1 MLQFSPTQLLQAL
14 LMVQSL
20 VLAAFLWRRL
30 WPLAAFLA
38 ILGLHMGWN
47 LAVTH
52 GLHGVPDLRAA
63 FAFAYGPLILALV
76 RQLAWTKRPGMSAW
90 HALPSLLA
98 PAFLFAWPSGVRS
111 LWTAVAISI
120 ASYLWVSFRELAR
133 FHRTLR
139 ATRSAFELQ
148 SLQWLRESLWGLVVL
163 AAIDTLRM
171 ALRPVLPALDPW
183 LGAATFAGAL
193 VFVYFLVWRGLQQPQ
208 LFAGLAPADVD
219 VAAEPSPRASLDE
232 LERLANQLQQHMDET
247 QPHLDPDLSVQKLAE
262 RLGWPPKQVSAVI
275 NQHYGRNF
283 NDVINAA
290 RVASACALLSDPGR
304 RGDKLLAIQLDAGF
318 GSKTVF
324 NAAFKR
330 ETGLT
335 PSAWRTTHG
344 SKPKG

>member
-1 MLQFSPTQLLQAL
+1 MPQFNPIQLLQAL
-14 LMVQSL
+14 LMIQSL
-20 VLAAFLWRRL
+20 LLAAFLWRRL

-38 ILGLHMGWN
+38 LLGLHMGWN
-47 LAVTH
+47 LALTH
-52 GLHGVPDLRAA
+52 GLHGIPDARAA
-63 FAFAYGPLILALV
+63 FAFAYGPLILAFV
-76 RQLAWTKRPGMSAW
+76 RQLAWTSHPRLSAW

-98 PAFLFAWPSGVRS
+98 PALLFVWPFALRS

-120 ASYLWVSFRELAR
+120 ASYLWASFRELAR

-139 ATRSAFELQ
+139 ATHSAFELQ

-171 ALRPVLPALDPW
+171 ALRPALPALDPW

-193 VFVYFLVWRGLQQPQ
+193 GFVYFLVWRGLQQPQ
-208 LFAGLAPADVD
+208 LFAGLAPADVA
-219 VAAEPSPRASLDE
+219 VVAEPSLRAPLNE
-232 LERLANQLQQHMDET
+232 LELLASQLQQHLDET
-247 QPHLDPDLSVQKLAE
+247 QPQLDSELSVQKLAD
-262 RLGWPPKQVSAVI
+262 RLGWPAKQVSAVI

-290 RVASACALLSDPGR
+290 RVASACALLSDPAR
-304 RGDKLLAIQLDAGF
+304 QGDKLLAIQLDAGF

-335 PSAWRTTHG
+335 PSAWRATHG
-344 SKPKG
+344 SKPER